1 MPIQRQSLRMTM
13 VQAILRGFGRL
24 VAFAGLLAW
33 ALGSLWSYA
42 SANPDMFH
50 RFGAL
55 GVAAS
60 VLFFTERLLKI
71 ELSRQRS
78 VERLL
83 HEYGVELAALK
94 SGKPPT
100 EIPQKGY
107 VVDFLTEER
116 NFDLLRRK
124 ADFVNI
130 ANVTLMTVATLQW
143 GFGDRFLIWLN
154 EARV

>member
-1 MPIQRQSLRMTM
+1 MTAM
-13 VQAILRGFGRL
+13 QFIFRRFGRL
-24 VAFAGLLAW
+24 VAYLGLIVWAVGSVW
-33 ALGSLWSYA
+33 ALTAGSADL
-42 SANPDMFH
+42 FH

-60 VLFFTERLLKI
+60 VLFFSDRLLKI

-83 HEYGVELAALK
+83 HEYGVELAAMK
-94 SGKPPT
+94 EGKAAT
-100 EIPQKGY
+100 EIPRDGY

-116 NFDLLRRK
+116 NFDALRHQ
-124 ADFVNI
+124 ADVFNI

-143 GFGDRFLIWLN
+143 GFGDRMLLWLRG
-154 EARV
+154 AGA

>member
-1 MPIQRQSLRMTM
+1 M
-13 VQAILRGFGRL
+13 QAIWRGFGRL
-24 VAFAGLLAW
+24 VACAGLLAW
-33 ALGSLWSYA
+33 ALGSIWSYLD
-42 SANPDMFH
+42 ANPGMFH

-60 VLFFTERLLKI
+60 VLFFTERLLSI

-94 SGKPPT
+94 EGKAPT
-100 EIPQKGY
+100 EIPREGY

-116 NFDLLRRK
+116 NFEALRRK
-124 ADFVNI
+124 ADFINI

-143 GFGDRFLIWLN
+143 GFGDRFLERIMGTG
-154 EARV
+154 A

>member
-1 MPIQRQSLRMTM
+1 MTHLQYVM
-13 VQAILRGFGRL
+13 RGFSRL
-24 VAFAGLLAW
+24 MAFAGLLAW
-33 ALGSLWSYA
+33 AVGSLLSYLGG
-42 SANPDMFH
+42 NVDTFH

-60 VLFFTERLLKI
+60 ILFFTDRLLKI

-94 SGKPPT
+94 EGKAPT
-100 EIPQKGY
+100 DIPKEGY

-116 NFDLLRRK
+116 NFGALRRR
-124 ADFVNI
+124 ADVFNVANI
-130 ANVTLMTVATLQW
+130 TLLTVATLQW
-143 GFGDRFLIWLN
+143 GFGDLFAIWLQGGG
-154 EARV
+154 AS

>member
-1 MPIQRQSLRMTM
+1 MTAT
-13 VQAILRGFGRL
+13 QFILRRFGRL
-24 VAFAGLLAW
+24 VALLGLLAW
-33 ALGSLWSYA
+33 ALGSVLALTYGNA
-42 SANPDMFH
+42 DMFH

-60 VLFFTERLLKI
+60 VLFFSDRLLKI

-94 SGKPPT
+94 EGKAAT
-100 EIPQKGY
+100 DIPREGY

-116 NFDLLRRK
+116 NFEGLRRQS
-124 ADFVNI
+124 DIFNI
-130 ANVTLMTVATLQW
+130 ANVVLMTVATLQW
-143 GFGDRFLIWLN
+143 GFGDRFLMWL
-154 EARV
+154 RGGML